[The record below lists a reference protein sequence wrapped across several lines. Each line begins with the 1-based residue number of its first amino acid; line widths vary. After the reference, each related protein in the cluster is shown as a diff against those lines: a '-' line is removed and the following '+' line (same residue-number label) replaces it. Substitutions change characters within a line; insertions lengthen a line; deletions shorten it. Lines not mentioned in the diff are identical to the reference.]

1 MVSIDGAHPEDQE
14 HTLGPEV
21 ADDWE
26 DGDEDEDDGFDYP
39 PPLDQ
44 LLTLGNLWQ
53 MPERPDYLAL
63 GFGPEHIPELIR
75 MATDDELMWDT
86 DDEGTEV
93 WAPVHAW
100 NVLGLLHAEAA
111 IDPLL
116 DLFDELEDTDW
127 LTEEMHRVFGDL
139 GPAAIPALAVYLADR
154 RHKLYSRI
162 TAVASLEEIG
172 KRYPHTKAVC
182 AAAMTTQLEAFRKND
197 PELNGFL
204 IEALVTLNA
213 VEAAPLMERAFAS
226 GRVDPL
232 VLGDWEDVQRELGLE
247 PVDGAPQ
254 RSLPAPAHRHGSAD
268 TAVADAPRAASAR
281 TKAKSRSKMAA
292 QSRRKNRKRK

>member
-1 MVSIDGAHPEDQE
+1 MTLMDSAPPEDQE
-14 HTLGPEV
+14 HADGPEV
-21 ADDWE
+21 GENLGDQDD
-26 DGDEDEDDGFDYP
+26 GEDDGFDYP

-63 GFGPEHIPELIR
+63 GFGPEHVPELIR
-75 MATDDELMWDT
+75 MATDDELLWDT
-86 DDEGTEV
+86 DDDSIAV

-100 NVLGLLHAEAA
+100 HVLGLLRAEAA

-116 DLFDELEDTDW
+116 DLFDDLEDTDW

-139 GPAAIPALAVYLADR
+139 GPAAIPALTVYLADR
-154 RHKLYSRI
+154 SHKLYSRI

-172 KRYPHTKAVC
+172 KRYPHTQAVC
-182 AAAMTTQLEAFRKND
+182 AAVLTTQLEAFREND

-204 IEALVTLNA
+204 VEALVQFNA
-213 VEAAPLMERAFAS
+213 VEAAPLMEQAFAA
-226 GRVDPL
+226 GLVDPL
-232 VLGDWEDVQRELGLE
+232 VLGNWEDVQRELGLE
-247 PVDGAPQ
+247 PTDGAPQ
-254 RSLPAPAHRHGSAD
+254 RTLPVLTHRHSATD
-268 TAVADAPRAASAR
+268 TTVAGASRAAAAK
-281 TKAKSRSKMAA
+281 TKAKSKSKMAA

>member
-1 MVSIDGAHPEDQE
+1 MTLQDGVVPED
-14 HTLGPEV
+14 
-21 ADDWE
+21 DDQSRDPKVGE
-26 DGDEDEDDGFDYP
+26 DRDDQDDGEDEGFDYP

-63 GFGPEHIPELIR
+63 GFGPEHVPELIR
-75 MATDDELMWDT
+75 MATDDELLWDT
-86 DDEGTEV
+86 DEDSTAV

-100 NVLGLLHAEAA
+100 HVLGLLRAEAA
-111 IDPLL
+111 IEPLL
-116 DLFDELEDTDW
+116 DLFDDLEDTDW
-127 LTEEMHRVFGDL
+127 LTEEMYRVFGDL
-139 GPAAIPALAVYLADR
+139 GPAAIPALTHYLADR
-154 RHKLYSRI
+154 SHKLYPRI

-172 KRYPHTKAVC
+172 KRYPETRAAC
-182 AAAMTTQLEAFRKND
+182 AAALTTQLEAFRKND

-204 IEALVTLNA
+204 IEALVQFNA
-213 VEAAPLMERAFAS
+213 VEAAPLMEQAFAA

-247 PVDGAPQ
+247 PADGAPQ
-254 RSLPAPAHRHGSAD
+254 RTLPAPLHRHSGAD
-268 TAVADAPRAASAR
+268 TAVASASRNGAAKS
-281 TKAKSRSKMAA
+281 KAKSRSKMAA